1 MKSFFMEDL
10 HTINNKS
17 LTSTKICNTA
27 NNIDRGTVDSL
38 QIKIIL
44 LETENKL
51 LKDDV
56 KNNPVDTMMSLKRC
70 YDFAIQRRSDVAI

>member
-56 KNNPVDTMMSLKRC
+56 KNNPVDIMTSLQRC
-70 YDFAIQRRSDVAI
+70 YDFTIQRRSDVAI